1 MSSAGSRK
9 RTCRCPSRRRTRR
22 RCRRCARPITRPA
35 RRSRTRS
42 ARGGDRRRG
51 ALPPG
56 PPRAGQGRGFGVR
69 VSPHFG
75 REESMAERARTYL
88 GLDIGTSSVKALLVD
103 ADQKVVAEAS
113 PSLSVS
119 RPHPLWSEQDP
130 EDWVSGVE
138 AGVAAIRSQAP
149 EAFARLAGIG
159 LSGQM
164 HGATLLDAADKP
176 LRPAILWNDGRSF
189 AECAE
194 LKRRVPEVEQI
205 TGNLVMPGFTAPKML
220 WVAAHEPEI
229 ARATKRVLLPKDYVR
244 LRLSGEAV
252 SEMSDAAATS
262 WLDVGKRRWDE
273 RLLEATGLTLA
284 AMPRLV
290 EGSEVSAHLSPAVAA
305 AWGLEGRAIPIAG
318 GGGDNAASA
327 IGVGATEAGEGFVSL
342 GTSGVIFSV
351 TDRYVSLPE
360 RTLHAFCHA
369 LQNRWHGMSVM
380 LSAAAALA
388 WIADILGRE
397 QDIGGLVAN
406 AEAFARS
413 KSAIAAAPIFLPY
426 LSGERTPHNDAEAT
440 GMFAGLR
447 ANHGADA
454 LVFAVME
461 GVAFSFADGVDVL
474 DAAGARPVRPLLVGG
489 GARSD
494 FWGQM
499 IADVTGLTIDL
510 AQGAEAGAA
519 LGAARLAML
528 AAGAGSV
535 EVVCLRPPT
544 ARAFTPDPARA
555 ALHAPRL
562 ERYRTL
568 YKAEKAARVLL

>member
-1 MSSAGSRK
+1 M
-9 RTCRCPSRRRTRR
+9 TR
-22 RCRRCARPITRPA
+22 
-35 RRSRTRS
+35 
-42 ARGGDRRRG
+42 
-51 ALPPG
+51 
-56 PPRAGQGRGFGVR
+56 QNQ
-69 VSPHFG
+69 H
-75 REESMAERARTYL
+75 TYL

-103 ADQKVVAEAS
+103 AEQRVVSEATA
-113 PSLSVS
+113 PLSVS

-130 EDWVSGVE
+130 DDWFKGVE
-138 AGVAAIRSQAP
+138 LAVAAIRR
-149 EAFARLAGIG
+149 EASAEFEALAGIG

-164 HGATLLDAADKP
+164 HGATLLGADDKP

-189 AECAE
+189 AECLE
-194 LKRRVPEVEQI
+194 LKRRVPDVEKR

-229 ARATKRVLLPKDYVR
+229 AKATKRVLMPKDYVR

-252 SEMSDAAATS
+252 SDMSDASGTS
-262 WLDVGKRRWDE
+262 WLDVAERRWDE
-273 RLLEATGLTLA
+273 VLLTATGLSLA

-290 EGSEVSAHLSPAVAA
+290 EGSEISAHLSPGAA
-305 AWGLEGRAIPIAG
+305 KSWGLEGRRIPIAG

-327 IGVGATEAGEGFVSL
+327 IGVGATTAGSGFVSL
-342 GTSGVIFSV
+342 GTSGVVFSV

-369 LQNRWHGMSVM
+369 LPHRWHGMSVM
-380 LSAAAALA
+380 LSAASSLS
-388 WIADILGRE
+388 WIAGVLGHER
-397 QDIGGLVAN
+397 DIGALVAE
-406 AEAFARS
+406 AETFARS
-413 KSAIAAAPIFLPY
+413 KSAVASAPIFLPY
-426 LSGERTPHNDAEAT
+426 LSGERTPYNDAEAT

-447 ANHGADA
+447 ASHGADA

-499 IADVTGLTIDL
+499 IAEVTGLIIDL

-519 LGAARLAML
+519 LGAARLGML
-528 AAGAGSV
+528 AAGAGSI
-535 EVVCLRPPT
+535 EAICTRPAT
-544 ARAFTPDPARA
+544 QHAFTPDPARA
-555 ALHAPRL
+555 AMHAPRL
-562 ERYRTL
+562 KRYRAL
-568 YKAEKAARVLL
+568 YQAEKAARLA

>member
-1 MSSAGSRK
+1 MTGSA
-9 RTCRCPSRRRTRR
+9 
-22 RCRRCARPITRPA
+22 
-35 RRSRTRS
+35 
-42 ARGGDRRRG
+42 
-51 ALPPG
+51 
-56 PPRAGQGRGFGVR
+56 Q
-69 VSPHFG
+69 
-75 REESMAERARTYL
+75 RTYL
-88 GLDIGTSSVKALLVD
+88 GLDVGTSSVKALLVD
-103 ADQKVVAEAS
+103 AEQRVVAEAS
-113 PSLSVS
+113 PSLAVS

-130 EDWVSGVE
+130 DDWVKGVE
-138 AGVAAIRSQAP
+138 AGVAAIRAQAP
-149 EAFARLAGIG
+149 EAFAALAGIG

-194 LKRRVPEVEQI
+194 LKRRVPEVEKI

-229 ARATKRVLLPKDYVR
+229 AKATRRVLLPKDYVR

-252 SEMSDAAATS
+252 SEMSDSAGTS

-273 RLLEATGLTLA
+273 SLLAATGLTLS

-290 EGSEVSAHLSPAVAA
+290 EGSEVSAHLAPAIAK

-327 IGVGATEAGEGFVSL
+327 IGVGATEAGSGFVSL

-351 TDRYVSLPE
+351 TDRYISLPE

-369 LQNRWHGMSVM
+369 LAEPLARHGGDAVGRLVAGLDRRHSRARERGRRAGRRR
-380 LSAAAALA
+380 LSASPARKRPSPRRRCSCPISAAS
-388 WIADILGRE
+388 
-397 QDIGGLVAN
+397 
-406 AEAFARS
+406 AR
-413 KSAIAAAPIFLPY
+413 
-426 LSGERTPHNDAEAT
+426 RTTTPRRPAT
-440 GMFAGLR
+440 FAGLR
-447 ANHGADA
+447 ASHAADA

-461 GVAFSFADGVDVL
+461 GVAFSFADAVDVL

-499 IADVTGLTIDL
+499 IADVTGLTIDV
-510 AQGAEAGAA
+510 AEGAEAGAA
-519 LGAARLAML
+519 LGAARLGML

-535 EVVCLRPPT
+535 EAVCKRPPVK
-544 ARAFTPDPARA
+544 RSFVPDADSA

-562 ERYRTL
+562 KRYRAL
-568 YKAEKAARVLL
+568 YPAEKATRG

>member
-1 MSSAGSRK
+1 MSDDK
-9 RTCRCPSRRRTRR
+9 
-22 RCRRCARPITRPA
+22 
-35 RRSRTRS
+35 
-42 ARGGDRRRG
+42 
-51 ALPPG
+51 
-56 PPRAGQGRGFGVR
+56 
-69 VSPHFG
+69 
-75 REESMAERARTYL
+75 TYL

-103 ADQKVVAEAS
+103 SGQRVVAEAS
-113 PSLSVS
+113 AALTVS

-130 EDWVSGVE
+130 DDWVRGVE
-138 AGVAAIRSQAP
+138 EAVAAIRKDAP
-149 EAFARLAGIG
+149 DAFARLAGIG

-194 LKRRVPEVEQI
+194 LKRRVPEVETI

-244 LRLSGEAV
+244 LKLSGEAV
-252 SEMSDAAATS
+252 SEMSDASGTS
-262 WLDVGKRRWDE
+262 WLDVAERRWDA
-273 RLLEATGLTLA
+273 RLLEATGLSLA

-290 EGSEVSAHLSPAVAA
+290 EGSEVSAHLSPTVAK
-305 AWGLEGRAIPIAG
+305 AWGLDGRKIPIAG

-327 IGVGATEAGEGFVSL
+327 VGVGATEAGAGFVSL
-342 GTSGVIFSV
+342 GTSGVVFSV

-369 LQNRWHGMSVM
+369 LPNRWHGMSVM
-380 LSAAAALA
+380 LSAASSLA
-388 WIADILGRE
+388 WIAEVLGRE
-397 QDIGGLVAN
+397 ADVGALVAS
-406 AEAFARS
+406 AQSFARS
-413 KSAIAAAPIFLPY
+413 KAAVASAPVFLPY

-440 GMFAGLR
+440 GMLAGLR
-447 ANHGADA
+447 ASHGADA
-454 LVFAVME
+454 LAFAVME
-461 GVAFSFADGVDVL
+461 GVAFSFADAVDVL

-499 IADVTGLTIDL
+499 IADVTGLTIDV

-519 LGAARLAML
+519 LGAARLGML
-528 AAGAGSV
+528 AAGAGPV
-535 EVVCLRPPT
+535 EIICARPPIQRSF
-544 ARAFTPDPARA
+544 APDAEGA

-562 ERYRTL
+562 RRYRAL
-568 YKAEKAARVLL
+568 YPAEKAAR